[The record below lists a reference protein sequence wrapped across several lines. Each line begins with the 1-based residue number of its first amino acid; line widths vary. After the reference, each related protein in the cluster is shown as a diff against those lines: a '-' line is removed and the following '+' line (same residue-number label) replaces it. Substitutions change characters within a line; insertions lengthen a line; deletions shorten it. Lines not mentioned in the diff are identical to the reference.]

1 MVSLFSSEV
10 ETGDNIFY
18 IGIRLKPKKSL
29 YLQQNLIERMSF
41 ERKILHELTPLK
53 ETDALYIADRHKKE
67 FTYPIHRHKE
77 FELNFVEGAAGVN
90 RIVGDSR
97 ETIGNYDL
105 VLITSGDLEHVWEQ
119 GDCKSED
126 IREITMQFYFGLD
139 EGDRFFMKT
148 PFEKIRQMLVAARKG
163 LCFSQHAIMKVYN
176 QLDELTHTTD
186 RFSALMQFL
195 EILNELAN
203 SEGMHTL
210 ASSSF
215 AKVDMSDDS
224 RQIINVKNY
233 IAQNYMYDLK
243 LEDVASVANMSK
255 SAFSRFFKLHSGRCL
270 SDYVIDVRM
279 GNAARL
285 LLDTDD
291 TISNISFKVGF
302 NNLSNFNRTFRRLKG
317 CTPTEFRQIYRK
329 KKIII

>member
-1 MVSLFSSEV
+1 MAS
-10 ETGDNIFY
+10 D
-18 IGIRLKPKKSL
+18 
-29 YLQQNLIERMSF
+29 
-41 ERKILHELTPLK
+41 RKILHELTPLK

-67 FTYPIHRHKE
+67 FTYPIHSHKE
-77 FELNFVEGAAGVN
+77 YELNFVEGAAGVN

-97 ETIGNYDL
+97 ERIGNYDL
-105 VLITSGDLEHVWEQ
+105 VLITSGELEHVWEQ
-119 GDCKSED
+119 GECKSED

-139 EGDRFFMKT
+139 DNDPFFQKT
-148 PFEKIRQMLVAARKG
+148 PFHKIHHMMEAARKG
-163 LCFSQHAIMKVYN
+163 LAFSQHTIMKVYN
-176 QLDELTHTTD
+176 QLDELTKITD
-186 RFSALMQFL
+186 RFMALMKFL
-195 EILNELAN
+195 MLLNDLAG
-203 SEGMHTL
+203 SDDMRTL

-215 AKVDMSDDS
+215 AKVVLDEDS
-224 RQIINVKNY
+224 RQIENVKNF
-233 IAQNYMYDLK
+233 IAQNYMYELK

-279 GNAARL
+279 GNASRL

-329 KKIII
+329 KRIIV

>member
-1 MVSLFSSEV
+1 
-10 ETGDNIFY
+10 
-18 IGIRLKPKKSL
+18 
-29 YLQQNLIERMSF
+29 MSF

-195 EILNELAN
+195 DILNELAN
-203 SEGMHTL
+203 S
-210 ASSSF
+210 
-215 AKVDMSDDS
+215 
-224 RQIINVKNY
+224 
-233 IAQNYMYDLK
+233 
-243 LEDVASVANMSK
+243 
-255 SAFSRFFKLHSGRCL
+255 
-270 SDYVIDVRM
+270 
-279 GNAARL
+279 
-285 LLDTDD
+285 
-291 TISNISFKVGF
+291 
-302 NNLSNFNRTFRRLKG
+302 
-317 CTPTEFRQIYRK
+317 
-329 KKIII
+329 

>member
-1 MVSLFSSEV
+1 M
-10 ETGDNIFY
+10 
-18 IGIRLKPKKSL
+18 
-29 YLQQNLIERMSF
+29 
-41 ERKILHELTPLK
+41 
-53 ETDALYIADRHKKE
+53 
-67 FTYPIHRHKE
+67 
-77 FELNFVEGAAGVN
+77 
-90 RIVGDSR
+90 
-97 ETIGNYDL
+97 
-105 VLITSGDLEHVWEQ
+105 
-119 GDCKSED
+119 
-126 IREITMQFYFGLD
+126 
-139 EGDRFFMKT
+139 MK
-148 PFEKIRQMLVAARKG
+148 AARKG
-163 LCFSQHAIMKVYN
+163 LVFSQHTIMTVYN
-176 QLDELTHTTD
+176 QLDDLTHTTD

-195 EILNELAN
+195 KILDDLAN
-203 SEGMHTL
+203 SEGMRTL

-215 AKVDMSDDS
+215 AKVAMENDS
-224 RQIINVKNY
+224 RQIDNVKNY

-270 SDYVIDVRM
+270 SDYLIDVRM
-279 GNAARL
+279 GNASRL

>member
-1 MVSLFSSEV
+1 MYSMPS
-10 ETGDNIFY
+10 
-18 IGIRLKPKKSL
+18 
-29 YLQQNLIERMSF
+29 

-67 FTYPIHRHKE
+67 FTYPIHCHKE
-77 FELNFVEGAAGVN
+77 YELNFVEGAAGVN

-97 ETIGNYDL
+97 ETISNYDL
-105 VLITSGDLEHVWEQ
+105 VLISSGDLEHVWEQ
-119 GDCKSED
+119 GNCQSED
-126 IREITMQFYFGLD
+126 IREITIQFYFGLD
-139 EGDRFFMKT
+139 GEDHFFMKT
-148 PFEKIRQMLVAARKG
+148 PFSKIREMLVAARKG
-163 LCFSQHAIMKVYN
+163 LCFSQHTIMKVYN

-186 RFSALMQFL
+186 RFSALMLFL
-195 EILNELAN
+195 ALLNDLAN
-203 SEGMHTL
+203 SEDMRTL

-215 AKVDMSDDS
+215 AKVEMRDDS
-224 RQIINVKNY
+224 RQISKVKNY
-233 IAQNYMYDLK
+233 IAQNYMYDLT
-243 LEDVASVANMSK
+243 LEDIASVANMSK

-291 TISNISFKVGF
+291 TVANISFKVGF

-329 KKIII
+329 KKIIV